1 MISNGDL
8 TCMESFGR
16 HIIAGAQCVQL
27 RGPSQFRSLVSIILF
42 IQLRR
47 LIVRTLFLP
56 MSDKSGDTNKTQV
69 STCHQLQMPLPYTLK
84 TWSRWT
90 ENPQKKDEASLNRFS
105 ELNEDLAAIRAE
117 MKRKAIRSPAV
128 VTAMLKPIDEKF
140 VDWKSKLP
148 DSWNFRSYRSLVPGT
163 NSAGGQ
169 MFQYD
174 EYPDF
179 WVAST
184 WDNYRMVRILI
195 HDSIITT
202 TMEYGTDEE
211 KRGLKH
217 SAKILAEMTN
227 GICSSVPY
235 IMGDRCSRRYSRGSL
250 EAARPDL
257 RRAKPGGYTLL
268 WPLFLAGS
276 LKTTPK
282 DQRDWIA
289 VVLRELGLRMG
300 IQLAMSM
307 AINLE
312 QTTST
317 FSDPDLWY
325 TGEFPPAS

>member
-1 MISNGDL
+1 
-8 TCMESFGR
+8 
-16 HIIAGAQCVQL
+16 
-27 RGPSQFRSLVSIILF
+27 
-42 IQLRR
+42 
-47 LIVRTLFLP
+47 
-56 MSDKSGDTNKTQV
+56 
-69 STCHQLQMPLPYTLK
+69 MPLPYTLK

-90 ENPQKKDEASLNRFS
+90 ENPRKKDEASLNRFS

-117 MKRKAIRSPAV
+117 IKRKAIRSPAA
-128 VTAMLKPIDEKF
+128 VTAMLKPIDHKLE
-140 VDWKSKLP
+140 DWKSKLP
-148 DSWNFRSYRSLVPGT
+148 DSWNYRSYRSLVPGT
-163 NSAGGQ
+163 NSAAGGQ

-184 WDNYRMVRILI
+184 WNNYRMVRILI
-195 HDSIITT
+195 HDSIMTT
-202 TMEYGTDEE
+202 TIKYGTDEE
-211 KRGLKH
+211 KMGIKH

-235 IMGDRCSRRYSRGSL
+235 IMGDRCNRRYSRGSL

-276 LKTTPK
+276 LSTTPK

-300 IQLAMSM
+300 IQLAISM
-307 AINLE
+307 AIKLE
-312 QTTST
+312 QTTSSI
-317 FSDPDLWY
+317 SDPDLWY
-325 TGEFPPAS
+325 IGEFPPG

>member
-1 MISNGDL
+1 MA
-8 TCMESFGR
+8 
-16 HIIAGAQCVQL
+16 H
-27 RGPSQFRSLVSIILF
+27 
-42 IQLRR
+42 
-47 LIVRTLFLP
+47 
-56 MSDKSGDTNKTQV
+56 TNKSQV

-90 ENPQKKDEASLNRFS
+90 ENPRKKDEASLNRFS

-117 MKRKAIRSPAV
+117 IKRNAIRSPAV
-128 VTAMLKPIDEKF
+128 VTAMLRPIDHKLE
-140 VDWKSKLP
+140 DWKSELP

-163 NSAGGQ
+163 NSEAGGQ

-184 WDNYRMVRILI
+184 WNNYRTVRILI
-195 HDSIITT
+195 HESIMTT
-202 TMEYGTDEE
+202 TMKYGTDEE
-211 KRGLKH
+211 QTGLKH

-257 RRAKPGGYTLL
+257 RRAKPGGFTLL

-276 LKTTPK
+276 LSTTPK
-282 DQRDWIA
+282 EQRGWIA
-289 VVLRELGLRMG
+289 RVLRELGLRMG
-300 IQLAMSM
+300 IQLAISM
-307 AINLE
+307 AIKLE
-312 QTTST
+312 QTTSS
-317 FSDPDLWY
+317 FSDPERWY
-325 TGEFPPAS
+325 IGEFPPS